1 MIRKRGCGRTE
12 ISRGTQ
18 DSISGMEK
26 WLSKIVEVGPNKT
39 RVGSGVYP
47 STSISLSMAL
57 PSHHHSVSSH
67 LLAKSLVPAGT
78 SQDLP
83 RPSPHP
89 SCQPACRQDCRLKLE
104 TQVVVGEAADLFAPE
119 PAEKSQQ
126 SMANN
131 TAGGCSIDLPKAL
144 PGLAAG
150 WQVGRWREA
159 GAGLAPGPV

>member
-18 DSISGMEK
+18 DSVSGMEK

-47 STSISLSMAL
+47 SIFNQSLQGPPFPSPLSFFSSLGKVPCPCWAQPGPPPAL
-57 PSHHHSVSSH
+57 PPP
-67 LLAKSLVPAGT
+67 LL
-78 SQDLP
+78 
-83 RPSPHP
+83 
-89 SCQPACRQDCRLKLE
+89 PACLPARLQTEAGDPGCCWRSGRFVCSRARREISTINGQQHCRRL
-104 TQVVVGEAADLFAPE
+104 QHRSP
-119 PAEKSQQ
+119 
-126 SMANN
+126 
-131 TAGGCSIDLPKAL
+131 L